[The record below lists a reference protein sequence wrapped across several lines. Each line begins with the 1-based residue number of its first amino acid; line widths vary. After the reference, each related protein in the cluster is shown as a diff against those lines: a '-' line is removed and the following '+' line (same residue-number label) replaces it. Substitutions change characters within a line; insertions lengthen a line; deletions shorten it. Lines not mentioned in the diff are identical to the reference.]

1 MDLNFSYIFVILG
14 AVSFSNGFKLLSST
28 GRNVFVPGELI
39 RDFSM
44 NCKTDSAYEYCI
56 FEHDG
61 KKVCTILYSIMT
73 FDTFSFRELE
83 NQGKLFGT
91 VI

>member
-1 MDLNFSYIFVILG
+1 MALNFSYIFVILG
-14 AVSFSNGFKLLSST
+14 ALSVSNGFKLLSST
-28 GRNVFVPGELI
+28 GRNVFLPGELT
-39 RDFSM
+39 RAFSM

-73 FDTFSFRELE
+73 IDTFIA
-83 NQGKLFGT
+83 FGN
-91 VI
+91 